1 MKKKLLSLPRLKLKQ
16 DLINAIT
23 QTGPY
28 PDFVDNILD
37 RKLKELKKKKKE
49 KEHKDH
55 GSSADDDFDLG
66 R

>member
-1 MKKKLLSLPRLKLKQ
+1 
-16 DLINAIT
+16 
-23 QTGPY
+23 
-28 PDFVDNILD
+28 VDNILD